1 MPPYCQLAGKKE
13 TDVRRAVGVVLV
25 VLCLLRRFAAL
36 SARRRRAL
44 PLGLAVLVRGTVGL
58 CLCG

>member
-25 VLCLLRRFAAL
+25 VLCLFR
-36 SARRRRAL
+36 
-44 PLGLAVLVRGTVGL
+44 LGWLGWVGL
-58 CLCG
+58 LGWAGLGCVVE